1 MFKNRANKNT
11 DTEVIIAEGKSI
23 EWRETQCRVKPLG
36 LAAAKSQTPYVFP
49 DKSQLPRPNFLT

>member
-11 DTEVIIAEGKSI
+11 DAEVIIAEGKSI
-23 EWRETQCRVKPLG
+23 EWRQTESRVKPLG
-36 LAAAKSQTPYVFP
+36 LATAESLTPYVFP